1 MSVSLKFKCSLISKD
16 FIEIEALNQRIEIV
30 IINHDDCGE
39 ENEICGVSLDKFTA
53 IKLSKE
59 LRKQIALLD

>member
-1 MSVSLKFKCSLISKD
+1 MVSLKFKCSLISKD
-16 FIEIEALNQRIEIV
+16 FIEIEATNQRIEIV
-30 IINHDDCGE
+30 IVNHDDFDE
-39 ENEICGVSLDKFTA
+39 EHATCGVILDKFTA

>member
-1 MSVSLKFKCSLISKD
+1 MAVSLMFHD
-16 FIEIEALNQRIEIV
+16 FIDETTLLITLKEKEFISLYIEN
-30 IINHDDCGE
+30 DSE
-39 ENEICGVSLDKFTA
+39 EQYGCIYLDKLTA

>member
-1 MSVSLKFKCSLISKD
+1 MSVSLKFKCALISKD
-16 FIEIEALNQRIEIV
+16 FIEIEATNQRIEI
-30 IINHDDCGE
+30 IIVNHDDFGE
-39 ENEICGVSLDKFTA
+39 GDETCGVSLDKFTA

>member
-1 MSVSLKFKCSLISKD
+1 MVSLKFKCALISKD
-16 FIEIEALNQRIEIV
+16 FIEIEAVNQRIEI
-30 IINHDDCGE
+30 IIVNHDEIGLE
-39 ENEICGVSLDKFTA
+39 IENCGVSLDKSTA